1 MDKCMAYLK
10 KKLGGQLLERGI
22 EVIPW
27 CSSTPKTYSV
37 RENIP

>member
-1 MDKCMAYLK
+1 MYGLPQKQ
-10 KKLGGQLLERGI
+10 LGGQLIEWGI

-37 RENIP
+37 RDNIP